1 MGESSLLWLR
11 VAAGLYSLGLLDAIV
26 TVLRRRESLFRVA
39 LGAFGLGA
47 IFQLVSIVEQGLV
60 QHHFPAND
68 FFETMSLCAW
78 LVTLVFLAIYWRYKA
93 ESLSVFVF
101 PLVFVMTLVAALSNP
116 VSRWSSEA
124 VRSTWLTVHI
134 VLALL
139 GYAAL
144 LFTAV
149 AAIAYLMQERQLKR
163 KQTRSFYRLFPPLG
177 MLDELISRSLGAGFV
192 FITVSIIIIV
202 IWAHISY
209 GTSWIDNGLIS
220 TSFITWGIYLSLIFF
235 RVSAGWRGR
244 KAAILAIIALCCS
257 AATWIAHFR
266 LESRLV
272 Q

>member
-11 VAAGLYSLGLLDAIV
+11 VAAGLYSFGLLDAIV
-26 TVLRRRESLFRVA
+26 TVLRRRESLFHAA
-39 LGAFGLGA
+39 LSAIGLGA
-47 IFQLVSIVEQGLV
+47 VFQFVSIVEQGLV

-68 FFETMSLCAW
+68 IFETMSLCAW
-78 LVTLVFLAIYWRYKA
+78 LITLAFLAIYWRYKA

-101 PLVFVMTLVAALSNP
+101 PLVFVMTLVAALRSG
-116 VSRWSSEA
+116 VSKWSSET

-149 AAIAYLMQERQLKR
+149 AAIAYLMEERQLKR
-163 KQTRSFYRLFPPLG
+163 KKPRSFYRLFPPLG
-177 MLDELISRSLGAGFV
+177 MLDELISRSMGAGFV
-192 FITVSIIIIV
+192 FITVSIIIIIV
-202 IWAHISY
+202 WAHISY
-209 GTSWIDNGLIS
+209 GTSWINDGLIS
-220 TSFITWGIYLSLIFF
+220 TSFVTWGIYLALIFF

-257 AATWIAHFR
+257 AVTWIAHWG
-266 LESRLV
+266 LQSHLV